1 MYVRRRWLDLQML
14 WHVQFLLQVG
24 GYTVQPVPAPLSTVL
39 LVRRSVK
46 DGGSSQNPMLFIRGN
61 AITGAPSISGT
72 N

>member
-1 MYVRRRWLDLQML
+1 ML

-46 DGGSSQNPMLFIRGN
+46 DGGSSQNLMLFIRGN
-61 AITGAPSISGT
+61 AITGAPIISGT